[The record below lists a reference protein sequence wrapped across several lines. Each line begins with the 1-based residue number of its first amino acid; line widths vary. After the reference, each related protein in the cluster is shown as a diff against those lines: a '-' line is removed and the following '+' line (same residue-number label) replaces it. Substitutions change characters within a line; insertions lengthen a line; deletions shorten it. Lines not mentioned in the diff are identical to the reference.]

1 MKQFY
6 KDKTAVVYYDP
17 EFDTLFL
24 EYTDKVLNDEQFIKI
39 NTAVLDA
46 FLTLKTQKFVA
57 DIRKMGVIGVNSQKW
72 VVTNLLP
79 GMIKHLNGKTLYH
92 AQLLDTTE
100 IMSKVAAANIKNKS
114 NTVSEGFEVE
124 QFSNRDEMIN
134 RLKSWNK

>member
-124 QFSNRDEMIN
+124 QFSNREEMIN